1 MTSITAPAHGTIPG
15 RRATFVAGPRTAPQI
30 TASGMALAAVVAGAG
45 ALAACAATL
54 SLTFL

>member
-1 MTSITAPAHGTIPG
+1 MTTITAHAHSVPG
-15 RRATFVAGPRTAPQI
+15 RRATFVAGPRMAPQI
-30 TASGMALAAVVAGAG
+30 TATGLALTAVVAGAS

>member
-1 MTSITAPAHGTIPG
+1 MTTITALAPRTTPG

-30 TASGMALAAVVAGAG
+30 TATGMALTAVVAGAT